1 MRPSVIERF
10 ITSVSC
16 TTGIAKLA
24 ITPCMYVGSV
34 IGGNKEFVLTLKW
47 WSYVCSL
54 TLADYISNF
63 SIYLSVLQLL
73 RRAPLMVRHTICQ
86 QVLSM
91 LYHTPTHVTDI
102 TSSQGWESLFL
113 WLLTP
118 FDPSQ
123 SGSGIEEKEA
133 CPDNHDKNHNET
145 GLEYNG
151 SPVTY
156 RRVKSLRKKTV
167 QSGLNKVDEPGES
180 GKGGETSEGGD
191 PGEGGEDVEGSEQ
204 ELCPIPAIMEVCPIP
219 TITDDAPV
227 TGDNGEGVSVKSDAS
242 RPPLPT
248 SGESTSPSKPNKTFL
263 VPIARPASMPILDVP
278 DSSDDNTRRRS
289 SAFLDSKTKGAR
301 EISIRGKTVIDEA
314 NQRKKSFSKKR
325 QSLTYAT
332 SWDNLIERDSEEI
345 RRMFSVVTETI
356 AYLLWHSVDYDSGN
370 PPWKVT

>member
-1 MRPSVIERF
+1 
-10 ITSVSC
+10 
-16 TTGIAKLA
+16 
-24 ITPCMYVGSV
+24 
-34 IGGNKEFVLTLKW
+34 
-47 WSYVCSL
+47 
-54 TLADYISNF
+54 
-63 SIYLSVLQLL
+63 
-73 RRAPLMVRHTICQ
+73 MVRHTICQ

-123 SGSGIEEKEA
+123 SGSGIEEKKA

-167 QSGLNKVDEPGES
+167 QSGLNKVVEPGE
-180 GKGGETSEGGD
+180 GGEGGETGDPGEGGEPGETGEGGEGGEPGETSEGGD
-191 PGEGGEDVEGSEQ
+191 PGEGGEDVEGSET
-204 ELCPIPAIMEVCPIP
+204 ELCPIPAIMEVWPIP
-219 TITDDAPV
+219 AITDGDPV
-227 TGDNGEGVSVKSDAS
+227 TGDNGDGVSVKSDAS

-248 SGESTSPSKPNKTFL
+248 SDDSTSPSKPNKTFL
-263 VPIARPASMPILDVP
+263 VPVARPASMPILDVP
-278 DSSDDNTRRRS
+278 DSSDDNSRRRS